1 MPLSPNTRSAIFMI
15 VAMAGFTISDAIS
28 KYVIGPMN
36 VGQLLF
42 VRGCAATL
50 LIGLLTWHQGFF
62 RNWKQLLHMS
72 VLWRGI
78 GEVGATMT
86 FMAALSHMPL
96 ANVHAIMQA
105 LPLAVT
111 MGAALFLGEMVG
123 WRRWLAI
130 AAGFTGVMIVVRPGM
145 EGFNAYSVLTLISVS
160 FCAVRDLAT
169 SRIPREVPS
178 MLVSTLTAAI
188 VTIAG
193 AVIIV
198 PLGGWRPMS
207 GFHFSIIMSAA
218 VVLLFGY
225 QFLIMSMREGNVS
238 FVAPFRYTALLWA
251 IALGF
256 IVFGDIPDAVTLTGA
271 AIIIAS
277 GIYTLYRERK
287 VGKKKMA
294 AQSTGPSM
302 APDGL

>member
-1 MPLSPNTRSAIFMI
+1 YSFRVSAFSEPALPLSPNTRSAIFMI

-105 LPLAVT
+105 LPLA
-111 MGAALFLGEMVG
+111 
-123 WRRWLAI
+123 
-130 AAGFTGVMIVVRPGM
+130 
-145 EGFNAYSVLTLISVS
+145 
-160 FCAVRDLAT
+160 
-169 SRIPREVPS
+169 
-178 MLVSTLTAAI
+178 
-188 VTIAG
+188 
-193 AVIIV
+193 
-198 PLGGWRPMS
+198 
-207 GFHFSIIMSAA
+207 
-218 VVLLFGY
+218 
-225 QFLIMSMREGNVS
+225 
-238 FVAPFRYTALLWA
+238 
-251 IALGF
+251 
-256 IVFGDIPDAVTLTGA
+256 
-271 AIIIAS
+271 
-277 GIYTLYRERK
+277 
-287 VGKKKMA
+287 
-294 AQSTGPSM
+294 
-302 APDGL
+302 